1 MYTQD
6 TFLTNIWQTISDYF
20 ANGSYSQTVQRN
32 RYLVWD
38 PYFLMLAREKYRSI
52 RETELEDL
60 IRDGGKLDKQF
71 ETLEE
76 LRQSIGSCV
85 TSDQVQLRVETE
97 KQDKTEVLVMT
108 DLTEAAVSL
117 QVNGLWF
124 YTQPLDSVKAV
135 FEIPDSVLRGKGKYN
150 CIQARLVGGYGAY
163 LVNPYGTV
171 EGDYTNAI
179 SNYTYLSR

>member
-6 TFLTNIWQTISDYF
+6 TFLTDIWQTISDYF

-52 RETELEDL
+52 RETE
-60 IRDGGKLDKQF
+60 
-71 ETLEE
+71 LEE

-179 SNYTYLSR
+179 SNYTYFSR

>member
-1 MYTQD
+1 MADHQRLFCKRVLQPD
-6 TFLTNIWQTISDYF
+6 HSVELVSGAGSVFSD
-20 ANGSYSQTVQRN
+20 AG
-32 RYLVWD
+32 
-38 PYFLMLAREKYRSI
+38 EGKYRSI
-52 RETELEDL
+52 RETE
-60 IRDGGKLDKQF
+60 
-71 ETLEE
+71 LEE

-108 DLTEAAVSL
+108 DLTEAAAVSL